1 MTGLTDELRT
11 HSLKEYISYLDN
23 LKMILMTQEP
33 VDEVITENWNSFI
46 GARDF
51 MKAPVKQIAKIEDFD
66 DEIPFSGGG
75 YMTIELPSE
84 EQQENARKVKEAM
97 DKIGPI
103 QEISEPFKTQSA
115 EQYITAI
122 QTFEEVQDTFFQGFL
137 INKEPSSLDDYFKE
151 TLI

>member
-33 VDEVITENWNSFI
+33 VDEVITKNWNSFI

-51 MKAPVKQIAKIEDFD
+51 MKTPIVKDNSD
-66 DEIPFSGGG
+66 YLDEISFSGGGG

-84 EQQENARKVKEAM
+84 EQQENARRVKEAM

-103 QEISEPFKTQSA
+103 QEILEPFKTESA

-122 QTFEEVQDTFFQGFL
+122 HTFEEAQDTFFQGFL